1 MISFTR
7 NKKPIESVSVSDNGA
22 SEIVKT
28 PIEWSVEK
36 ELLLVEWADT
46 AQCYRWL
53 NSHSYRRYTGL
64 HAWFTIPTIF
74 LSTLTGTASFIQQ
87 REDIKYIQ
95 FIIGTISLF
104 VGVLSTIQQFLKISE
119 LKENYRISAI
129 MWDKYSRNI
138 RIELTKSP
146 SERMNAGSFMK
157 TTRTEFDHLMET
169 TPPIS
174 KYTIDQF
181 KHHFKGK
188 EGSER
193 RKSYDA
199 LRRPDILDKI
209 TTADNNR
216 NQWFKNQSTF
226 DEELNKPPIIHGTIL
241 GRKGVR
247 SFSESKNNDFFTSD
261 ILESLRNVNN
271 LMSPTQMEEG
281 R

>member
-7 NKKPIESVSVSDNGA
+7 NKKPIESVSDNGG
-22 SEIVKT
+22 SEVVK
-28 PIEWSVEK
+28 PSSIIEWSVEK
-36 ELLLVEWADT
+36 ELLLVEWADI

-74 LSTLTGTASFIQQ
+74 LSTLTGTASFVQQ

-146 SERMNAGSFMK
+146 TERMNAGSFMK

-181 KHHFKGK
+181 KHSFKGK
-188 EGSER
+188 EGSDR

-216 NQWFKNQSTF
+216 NQWFKNQAIL
-226 DEELNKPPIIHGTIL
+226 DEELHRPPIIHGTIL

-271 LMSPTQMEEG
+271 LMTPTQMEEG

>member
-7 NKKPIESVSVSDNGA
+7 NKKPVESVSVSDNGT

-28 PIEWSVEK
+28 PQEWSVEK
-36 ELLLVEWADT
+36 ELLLVEWADI

-74 LSTLTGTASFIQQ
+74 LSTLTGTASFVQQ
-87 REDIKYIQ
+87 RREIQYIQ

-146 SERMNAGSFMK
+146 NERMNAGSFMK

-174 KYTIDQF
+174 KYSIDEF
-181 KHHFKGK
+181 KRCFKGK
-188 EGSER
+188 EGSDR

-199 LRRPDILDKI
+199 LKRPDILDKI

-216 NQWFKNQSTF
+216 NQWFKNQAMF
-226 DEELNKPPIIHGTIL
+226 DEELTKPPILHGKIL

-247 SFSESKNNDFFTSD
+247 SFSESKNDDFFTSD
-261 ILESLRNVNN
+261 ILESLRNVNQ
-271 LMSPTQMEEG
+271 LMSPNQMEEG